1 MPTYS
6 LDLQFLDPKKEG
18 ILGAPVAQ
26 VYVKTHSR
34 DAKGTIY
41 ISPQCVTL
49 SEIEHECDR
58 LSKEITSIRK
68 KAQRKFAGR

>member
-18 ILGAPVAQ
+18 FPGAPVVQ

-41 ISPQCVTL
+41 ISRYSRESLTIREMP
-49 SEIEHECDR
+49 
-58 LSKEITSIRK
+58 LSKTWR
-68 KAQRKFAGR
+68 

>member
-18 ILGAPVAQ
+18 IPCAPVTQ
-26 VYVKTHSR
+26 IYVKTHTS

-49 SEIEHECDR
+49 SEIEYQCDR
-58 LSKEITSIRK
+58 LSKEIASIRK
-68 KAQRKFAGR
+68 KAQRKFADR

>member
-18 ILGAPVAQ
+18 FPGAPVVQ

-58 LSKEITSIRK
+58 LSKEIATIRK